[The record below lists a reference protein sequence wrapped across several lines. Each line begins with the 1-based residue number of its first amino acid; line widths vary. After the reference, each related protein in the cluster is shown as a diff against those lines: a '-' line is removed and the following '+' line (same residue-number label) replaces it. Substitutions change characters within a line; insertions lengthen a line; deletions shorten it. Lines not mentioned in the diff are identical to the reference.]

1 MQKQII
7 TTLLRSSIMKKLIIC
22 ALVVSVYAMPLS
34 AAEVDTDHLMFP
46 EDVSEALAAA
56 EQQEQMDV
64 QLTGVNDYTI
74 AANDEVRN
82 NAIDRNF
89 TSRRAYKNRSVKN
102 KNQYGENE
110 AWVGA
115 TQKIGEERKLE
126 QVKRLNTRFIS
137 RRAYRH

>member
-1 MQKQII
+1 
-7 TTLLRSSIMKKLIIC
+7 MKRLILC
-22 ALVVSVYAMPLS
+22 ALVASVYAMPLN
-34 AAEVDTDHLMFP
+34 AAEVETDHLMFP

-56 EQQEQMDV
+56 EQQDAMEL
-64 QLTGVNDYTI
+64 QLADTSYTV
-74 AANDEVRN
+74 AANDEQRR
-82 NAIDRNF
+82 NAIQRNF
-89 TSRRAYKNRSVKN
+89 TSRRAYKNRSVQD

-126 QVKRLNTRFIS
+126 QVKRLNRRFIS